1 MSDTANETARQPFD
15 ECSEISLYC
24 PVEAT
29 VLGYY
34 PNFGAN
40 IFFAVA
46 FGIVTVFSA
55 YFGIRKRTW
64 AYMAAVTGGAL
75 LETAGYAGRVLLN
88 KNPWNSDA
96 FQLQICA
103 IILAPTMLCVAIYL
117 TLKHVALAL
126 NPALSRIR
134 PRLYPWIFLP
144 ADLSCLVLQAIGGG
158 ISAAAGRTDQ
168 NLLNHGNRM
177 IISGVAL
184 QVVVLLFFG
193 GMGVDYWL
201 RVRRYVHDGTAGAE
215 KETALAVYNDGKFRK
230 FVYAIAGAF
239 TGIIV
244 RCIYRI
250 VEMAGGWGNHIMQDQ
265 ISFMI
270 LDASLVLVAVALLT
284 AFHPGIF
291 FPQMAAGSRRKNGA
305 ASAEE
310 AAVTESKS
318 VAASSKEGNKTEESG
333 RESA

>member
-1 MSDTANETARQPFD
+1 MSDAHNETIRRPFD
-15 ECSEISLYC
+15 ECNEISIYC

-46 FGIVTVFSA
+46 FGIVTIVSG
-55 YFGIRKRTW
+55 YIGIKKRTW

-75 LETAGYAGRVLLN
+75 LETAGIVFSFPIYVSPQNAPGALTTKQQATPGRVLLN
-88 KNPWNSDA
+88 DNPWNSDA

-126 NPALSRIR
+126 SPPLSRIR

-158 ISAAAGRTDQ
+158 ISAAAGRT
-168 NLLNHGNRM
+168 NATLLSHGNRM

-193 GMGVDYWL
+193 IMGVDYWV
-201 RVRRYVHDGTAGAE
+201 RVRPLGARRADAGTPDRGRARRVPGRR
-215 KETALAVYNDGKFRK
+215 FRK
-230 FVYAIAGAF
+230 
-239 TGIIV
+239 
-244 RCIYRI
+244 
-250 VEMAGGWGNHIMQDQ
+250 NHIMQDE

-270 LDASLVLVAVALLT
+270 LDATLVLVAVSLLT

-291 FPQMAAGSRRKNGA
+291 FPQMAGSRRAKGGA
-305 ASAEE
+305 ASPEQGV
-310 AAVTESKS
+310 VTESKS
-318 VAASSKEGNKTEESG
+318 VATSSKEGSKTEESG

>member
-1 MSDTANETARQPFD
+1 MSDAHNETIRRPFD
-15 ECSEISLYC
+15 ECSEISIYC

-34 PNFGAN
+34 PNVGAN

-46 FGIVTVFSA
+46 FGIVTIVSG
-55 YFGIRKRTW
+55 YIGIKKRTW

-88 KNPWNSDA
+88 DNPWNSDA

-126 NPALSRIR
+126 SPPLSRIR

-158 ISAAAGRTDQ
+158 VSAAAGRT
-168 NLLNHGNRM
+168 NAALLSHGNRM

-193 GMGVDYWL
+193 IMGVDYWV
-201 RVRRYVHDGTAGAE
+201 RVRRWVRDGDGPDAG
-215 KETALAVYNDGKFRK
+215 ALAVYRDGRFRK
-230 FVYAIAGAF
+230 FVCGIAGAF
-239 TGIIV
+239 TAIII
-244 RCIYRI
+244 RCVYRI
-250 VEMAGGWGNHIMQDQ
+250 VEMAGGWGNHIMQDE

-270 LDASLVLVAVALLT
+270 LDATLVLVAVSLLT

-291 FPQMAAGSRRKNGA
+291 FPQMAGTRKAKSGA
-305 ASAEE
+305 ASPEE
-310 AAVTESKS
+310 GVVTESKS
-318 VAASSKEGNKTEESG
+318 VATSSKEGSKTEESG